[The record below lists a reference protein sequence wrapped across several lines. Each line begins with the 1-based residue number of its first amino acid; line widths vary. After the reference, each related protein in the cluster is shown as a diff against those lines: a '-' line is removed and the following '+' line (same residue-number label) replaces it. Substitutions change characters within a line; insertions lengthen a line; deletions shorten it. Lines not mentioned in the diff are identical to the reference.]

1 MIPGFDR
8 SGDKRQGSAVA
19 GAAQRRHRRWYVDF
33 ETTLTL
39 EGAAW
44 ACSVYDLSPGGACVE
59 VPHREQI
66 PAGSHVEFQ
75 LPGYG
80 AIPAD
85 VRYIDGNYLGLVF
98 RHDANDEIAVG
109 RYLAA
114 IELSRR
120 PERREAK
127 SDVLLRSSGVEMPGV
142 LFEISRSGAR
152 IAVEDARHI
161 MPDQE
166 VTLGL
171 PDIGAVQAVVTR
183 IDERELGLVFLQDL
197 AHVPHTPA
205 AEPGAETSSAT

>member
-1 MIPGFDR
+1 MNPGFDR
-8 SGDKRQGSAVA
+8 SDDKRQGPAAA
-19 GAAQRRHRRWYVDF
+19 GVSQRRHRRWYVDF
-33 ETTLTL
+33 ETMVTL

-85 VRYIDGNYLGLVF
+85 VRYSDGHYLGLVF
-98 RHDANDEIAVG
+98 RHDANGEIAVG

-127 SDVLLRSSGVEMPGV
+127 AEVLLCASGVEMPGV
-142 LFEISRSGAR
+142 LFEISRTGAR
-152 IAVEDARHI
+152 ERVQR
-161 MPDQE
+161 
-166 VTLGL
+166 VGLG
-171 PDIGAVQAVVTR
+171 
-183 IDERELGLVFLQDL
+183 
-197 AHVPHTPA
+197 
-205 AEPGAETSSAT
+205 